1 MSGFPPIEPLPV
13 PPEPPRWPRMI
24 GIICIVYGAGG
35 VFLYGFCGLAGT
47 LSQSWLLSIS
57 GMKAPPMPPVLLW
70 TTAIQSVLLA
80 FLGGLLLL
88 AGIRLVQRRRSSRPL
103 LAVWAATRLA
113 MLVVG
118 ALLGV
123 LTMPTQ
129 LDYQVAM
136 NESVREMLRER
147 NMSQADIDRSAP
159 VVKPEDLE
167 GRQRLVTIGMT
178 VPLAAFPIFIGLLST
193 SRKKREEFDAFPA
206 P

>member
-1 MSGFPPIEPLPV
+1 
-13 PPEPPRWPRMI
+13 MI
-24 GIICIVYGAGG
+24 GILCIAYGGGG
-35 VFLYGFCGLAGT
+35 VVLYGFCGLAGT

-103 LAVWAATRLA
+103 LAAWAATRLA

>member
-1 MSGFPPIEPLPV
+1 
-13 PPEPPRWPRMI
+13 
-24 GIICIVYGAGG
+24 
-35 VFLYGFCGLAGT
+35 
-47 LSQSWLLSIS
+47 
-57 GMKAPPMPPVLLW
+57 
-70 TTAIQSVLLA
+70 
-80 FLGGLLLL
+80 
-88 AGIRLVQRRRSSRPL
+88 VQRRRSSRPL

-159 VVKPEDLE
+159 VVKPEDLA
-167 GRQRLVTIGMT
+167 GRQRLVTIGMN